1 MQVSLHTSRHSART
15 IKIFALAAVL
25 ALGVSAIAPTT
36 ATAQS
41 ATSGAIGGIVSDT
54 NGSLL
59 PGTVVTVKSTD
70 TGETRTLKS
79 NSSGEYRISDLPP
92 GAYAVSFVAD
102 GFQSYTETSIV
113 VTVGGLSTVSVKLKV
128 GSVADKVEV
137 TGDAQLINT
146 QTSEIAT
153 TIDQNAIDNLPING
167 RRWSDFALLTPG
179 VVSNSDGFGLL
190 SFRGISV
197 LLNNSTVDGADNN
210 QAYFSEERGRTRASY
225 SISQSAVQE
234 FQVNISNY
242 SAEYGRAAGGVIN
255 TVTKS
260 GGNRYHGEL
269 FFYDRDNDFGAIN
282 PYTLL
287 TTQVPNSNAFQTYV
301 YKPKDWRK
309 QWGFGVGGPLIHDK
323 LFWFYSYDQ
332 SQRNFPGTARAS
344 DPTLTFAAAD
354 NTLPAGETCTSTA
367 SPSAWAAATYT
378 AGDAYA
384 CQEAL
389 ALGVPYQAGAAYYE
403 QGLGIVSSFLG
414 TVPRTSSQVLNFPK
428 LDWQIND
435 RNRFTIQYNR
445 LRYNAP
451 AGVETQASDF
461 YGRGSFGND
470 FIKEDFGIARL
481 ATVLNSNIVNNFLF
495 QFGRDFEY
503 EASQKPTPN
512 ELPISTV
519 VPDDPLAPAA
529 PPSINI
535 GYDFDGEGFSA
546 GRVYFLE
553 RRALPNER
561 RLQGED
567 MVTWSHGKNVTKAGV
582 EVNRVF
588 DYVDNLYEEGG
599 SYDYNYNWDFIA
611 DYLHATT
618 GLGGAGYA
626 QQYYSFA
633 QGFGNPRLEIAT
645 TDYAAFLTDDWRI
658 APNLTLTAGVR
669 YEYEYIPENPLIN
682 TGGAPGTGGAPL
694 PQTANRPDD
703 RNNIGPRVG
712 FAWNIFGNGKTSL
725 RGGYGL
731 YYGRIINSNI
741 IQTYLLS
748 GGAGSQTALSPNGAT
763 ACTAAPLNFPN
774 IFASAAAFVSAGC
787 GAYTSTV
794 AYLDSHLQN
803 PQVSETD
810 LAIEQNLGWNTTFS
824 VSYMGS
830 YGRELAAAVDQNVAP
845 ATGSQTYQVLDNPD
859 PFTGYIVYPHGGAA
873 PPLLNNSIHTYKRYI
888 PADAGP
894 FTTYYHVLEF
904 KSEVN
909 SSYNALVFQLNHRFS
924 SGFSLL
930 SNFTW
935 AHALDGNPY
944 LSTGYGT
951 STEVLDPLNLRGE
964 WATSSLNVAHRFVA
978 AATYRT
984 GLKGLSERMG
994 VLLNDWSIAPI
1005 VQLQDGL
1012 PYSPGTQNYP
1022 TGGLFSG
1029 ILGAGGTSRVP
1040 DLGRNSFTMPA
1051 TATVDLRIGKSFNY
1065 RRAEQHYRFEIF
1077 GEAFNLFN
1085 HQNITSVNTTAYCIA
1100 SAPSTGAPSTG
1111 VACPA
1116 VQGVPT
1122 LTQGYYYMIANPLF
1136 GTNTNSNSSTLS
1148 TSRQLQVAGRFY
1160 F

>member
-1 MQVSLHTSRHSART
+1 MQLFLNTARRST
-15 IKIFALAAVL
+15 TLAKAALFAATLT
-25 ALGVSAIAPTT
+25 VSAVFAPAMPT
-36 ATAQS
+36 AFAQS
-41 ATSGAIGGIVSDT
+41 ATAGAISGTVTDS
-54 NGSLL
+54 NGALL
-59 PGTVVTVKSTD
+59 PAATITVKSVD
-70 TGETRTLKS
+70 TGLTRTAKS
-79 NSSGEYRISDLPP
+79 NASGEYRIGDLQP
-92 GAYAVSFVAD
+92 GIYTVTFVAD
-102 GFQSYTETSIV
+102 GFKTYEEKTVT
-113 VTVGGLSTVSVKLKV
+113 VTVGSLASLSPKLVV
-128 GSVADKVEV
+128 GSKGETVEV
-137 TGDAQLINT
+137 SDQSPLLNT
-146 QTSEIAT
+146 DSPQIST

-167 RRWSDFALLTPG
+167 RRWSNFALLTPG

-269 FFYDRDNDFGAIN
+269 FFYDRDNNFGAIN

-287 TTQVPNSNAFQTYV
+287 TTQIPNSNAFQTYV

-309 QWGFGVGGPLIHDK
+309 QWGFGVGGPIIRDK
-323 LFWFYSYDQ
+323 LFFFYSYDQ
-332 SQRNFPGTARAS
+332 SQRNFPGTARTS
-344 DPTLTFAAAD
+344 DPTDMFAAAD
-354 NTLPAGETCTSTA
+354 PTLPASN
-367 SPSAWAAATYT
+367 PLP
-378 AGDAYA
+378 GDAYA
-384 CQEAL
+384 SQL
-389 ALGVPYQAGAAYYE
+389 AAKLGIPYQAGAAYYE
-403 QGLGIVSSFLG
+403 QGLGIISSFLG

-461 YGRGSFGND
+461 YGRASFGND
-470 FIKEDFGIARL
+470 FIKEDFGIARV
-481 ATVLNSNIVNNFLF
+481 ATVLSSNVVNNFLF

-512 ELPISTV
+512 EQPLSTV
-519 VPDDPLAPAA
+519 IPDDPLAPSA
-529 PPSINI
+529 PPSISL
-535 GYDFDGEGFSA
+535 GYDFDGEGFSL

-599 SYDYNYNWDFIA
+599 SYSYNYNWDFIA

-618 GLGGAGYA
+618 GLGGANYA

-645 TDYAAFLTDDWRI
+645 TDYAGFLTDDWRVT
-658 APNLTLTAGVR
+658 PNLTLTAGVR

-712 FAWNIFGNGKTSL
+712 FAWNVFGNGKTFL

-731 YYGRIINSNI
+731 YYGRVINSNI

-748 GGAGSQTALSPNGAT
+748 GGVGSQTALSPDGAT
-763 ACTAAPLNFPN
+763 ACTAAPLSFPN
-774 IFASAAAFVSAGC
+774 IFASATAYVNADC
-787 GAYTSTV
+787 GPYTSTV

-810 LAIEQNLGWNTTFS
+810 LALEQNLGWNSTFS

-830 YGRELAAAVDQNVAP
+830 LGRELAAALDQNVAP
-845 ATGSQTYQVLDNPD
+845 ATSSQTYQVLND
-859 PFTGYIVYPHGGAA
+859 PVPFAGYIVYPHGGHA
-873 PPLLNNSIHTYKRYI
+873 PALVNNTIHTYKRYI
-888 PADAGP
+888 SADAGP

-951 STEVLDPLNLRGE
+951 STEVLDPLNLKGE

-984 GLKGLSERMG
+984 GFRGLSHWMG
-994 VLLNDWSIAPI
+994 ETFNDWSIAPI

-1012 PYSPGTQNYP
+1012 PFSPGTQNYP
-1022 TGGLFSG
+1022 SGGLFSG

-1040 DLGRNSFTMPA
+1040 DLDRNSFTMPA
-1051 TATVDLRIGKSFNY
+1051 TANVDLRVGKSFTYERGEQRY
-1065 RRAEQHYRFEIF
+1065 RLELF

-1085 HQNITSVNTTAYCIA
+1085 HQNITSVNTTAYCITG
-1100 SAPSTGAPSTG
+1100 APSTGAPSTG

-1122 LTQGYYYMIANPLF
+1122 LTKGYYYMIANPLF
-1136 GTNTNSNSSTLS
+1136 GTNTNSNSSTLL
-1148 TSRQLQVAGRFY
+1148 TSRQLQIAGRFY